1 MQVLSIGDGANA
13 RSTQTVDCYGR
24 MVAEVIGGVNI
35 NPALVED
42 GLAFA
47 YRLRHGVWRG
57 PSGTS

>member
-1 MQVLSIGDGANA
+1 MQSRLRLGFSVTLKAK
-13 RSTQTVDCYGR
+13 TVDRFGR

-35 NPALVED
+35 NPALVEA

-47 YRLRHGVWRG
+47 SRLRHGVWRG